1 MGMIT
6 AFFQVDGICSDHQIS
21 FMRTRNI
28 EQLLH
33 PTWLLWSLRGPS
45 QFPFFSEGTVEGTI
59 RLLDV
64 VIGQLG
70 LSTQSLESL
79 IKNLGFLPRRFI
91 FEIGGCILPHSAFI
105 RCLTSRFSSMVLE
118 VDVSS
123 VSALQPGLIR
133 DPWMGSVPD
142 GKQSNV
148 QRWPWWFLFLL
159 HQCHLQDS
167 RFKIQDFY

>member
-1 MGMIT
+1 M
-6 AFFQVDGICSDHQIS
+6 
-21 FMRTRNI
+21 
-28 EQLLH
+28 
-33 PTWLLWSLRGPS
+33 LWSLRGPS

-91 FEIGGCILPHSAFI
+91 FEIGCCILPCSAFI
-105 RCLTSRFSSMVLE
+105 QCLTPRFSSMVLE

-123 VSALQPGLIR
+123 VSALQPGPGTHPR
-133 DPWMGSVPD
+133 SMVGAVDGAMVPD

-148 QRWPWWFLFLL
+148 PRWP
-159 HQCHLQDS
+159 
-167 RFKIQDFY
+167 